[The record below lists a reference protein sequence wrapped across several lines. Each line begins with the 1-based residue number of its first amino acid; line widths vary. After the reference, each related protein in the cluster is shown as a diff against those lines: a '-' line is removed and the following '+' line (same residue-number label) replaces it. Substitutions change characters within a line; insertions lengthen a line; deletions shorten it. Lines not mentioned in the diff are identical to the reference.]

1 MRAIAGPLIV
11 VLIIMIAIDCYI
23 VNDLR
28 CYVSKKRRKAAM
40 IGYGIFA
47 VLCWTL
53 LIVTLTYPIRD
64 NGREL
69 TTIMW
74 MLYTSISLF
83 VPKVIYAVFSLIGR
97 LVNVLM
103 KEHRKHTNY
112 FALAG
117 VPLGL
122 LAFIFIWW
130 GALFTRNEIEV
141 TQEVIESDK
150 IPASFNGFKI
160 VQFSDAHVGT
170 WGKDTT
176 FISEVVKRINA
187 VNPDMIVFTGDI
199 VSRET
204 SEMQPFLK
212 TLSGL
217 HAPYGVYSVLGNHD
231 YGDYITWKYPS
242 EREANNAL
250 MAAWQKQIGW
260 TLLNNEHRFITNG
273 NDSIVLIGVENWGE
287 PPFKQYGR
295 LTDAYPLN
303 ADSVYN
309 LNDNRYKILLS
320 HNPEHWNREV
330 SKISNIDLTLSGH
343 THAMQ
348 MLLKFG
354 KWKWTPSQYIYEQ
367 WGGLYERMTK
377 DNTPSRIYVN
387 IGIGEV
393 AIPSRMGAAYPEL
406 TEIIL
411 RHKKS
416 DTTSSGNK

>member
-1 MRAIAGPLIV
+1 
-11 VLIIMIAIDCYI
+11 
-23 VNDLR
+23 
-28 CYVSKKRRKAAM
+28 
-40 IGYGIFA
+40 
-47 VLCWTL
+47 
-53 LIVTLTYPIRD
+53 
-64 NGREL
+64 
-69 TTIMW
+69 
-74 MLYTSISLF
+74 MLYASISLF

-103 KEHRKHTNY
+103 KEHRKNTNY

-117 VPLGL
+117 APLGL

-141 TQEVIESDK
+141 TQEVIESDR

-170 WGKDTT
+170 WGNDTT
-176 FISEVVKRINA
+176 FIAEVVRRINSM
-187 VNPDMIVFTGDI
+187 NPDMIVFTGDI

-303 ADSVYN
+303 ADSVYH

-348 MLLKFG
+348 MLFKLG
-354 KWKWTPSQYIYEQ
+354 KWQWTPSQYIYEQ

-377 DNTPSRIYVN
+377 DNTPSRVYVN

-416 DTTSSGNK
+416 DTTGSENK